1 MATGASVL
9 DAKLTGGAGKT
20 AKIGVLVFGV
30 ASLIGCIY
38 VGAHLAS
45 DLAQIHTGEV
55 MPFVLLGIALLVA
68 LGFEFVNGFHDT
80 ANAVATVIY
89 THSMEPHVAV
99 VWSGAWNFIGV
110 LVSSGAVA
118 FGIVSLLPVELILQV
133 GSRAGF
139 SMVFALLIAAI
150 IWNLGTWYFGLPAS
164 SSHTLVGSII
174 GVGIAN
180 QLMSAKSGTSGVD
193 WAQATNIGKSLLLS
207 PLVGFAGAALLLMLC
222 KALIPNKQLY
232 EAPKGSE
239 PPPFWIRALLVLTC
253 TGVSFAHGS
262 NDGQKGMGLIM
273 LILIGTV
280 PTAYAVNHAVTAQQT
295 QDFVAVSS
303 QTAETLGH
311 YVSPAAVVGDSRDE
325 VTEYIRTRNFTPN
338 TMLAMRELVNGIGT
352 EMSLY
357 KDLKAVPQDKVRNF
371 RNDMYVVSEGLRL
384 MQKSGKPQFST
395 ADAAVIKNYKSHI
408 DNATKFIPSWVKVAV
423 ALALGMG
430 TMIGW
435 KRIVVTVGEKIG
447 KDHLTYGQG
456 AAAEITAM
464 FTIGAADWFGMP
476 VSTTHV
482 LSSGVAGTM
491 AANHTGLQWGTVR
504 NLAMAWVLTLP
515 ASILLSAT
523 LFWAFRSLGG

>member
-1 MATGASVL
+1 
-9 DAKLTGGAGKT
+9 
-20 AKIGVLVFGV
+20 
-30 ASLIGCIY
+30 
-38 VGAHLAS
+38 
-45 DLAQIHTGEV
+45 
-55 MPFVLLGIALLVA
+55 
-68 LGFEFVNGFHDT
+68 
-80 ANAVATVIY
+80 
-89 THSMEPHVAV
+89 
-99 VWSGAWNFIGV
+99 
-110 LVSSGAVA
+110 
-118 FGIVSLLPVELILQV
+118 
-133 GSRAGF
+133 
-139 SMVFALLIAAI
+139 
-150 IWNLGTWYFGLPAS
+150 
-164 SSHTLVGSII
+164 
-174 GVGIAN
+174 
-180 QLMSAKSGTSGVD
+180 
-193 WAQATNIGKSLLLS
+193 
-207 PLVGFAGAALLLMLC
+207 
-222 KALIPNKQLY
+222 
-232 EAPKGSE
+232 
-239 PPPFWIRALLVLTC
+239 LLVLTC

-280 PTAYAVNHAVTAQQT
+280 PTAYAVNHAVTPAQT
-295 QDFVAVSS
+295 ADFVAVST
-303 QTAETLGH
+303 QTADVLGH
-311 YVSPAAVVGDSRDE
+311 YVDPSAVVGDSRDE
-325 VTEYIRTRNFTPN
+325 VTDYIRSKNFTPN

-352 EMSLY
+352 EMALY

-395 ADAAVIKNYKSHI
+395 ADQAVIVNYKKHI

-464 FTIGAADWFGMP
+464 CTIGAADYFGLP

-515 ASILLSAT
+515 ASIILSAT